1 MEMVGQC
8 LTRCWHVNGRAMPDS
23 IVDMGRAMPDS
34 IAGCARPRVYI
45 LNLQLA
51 QPSTSYHQPLVA
63 SLQVPMAPKSA
74 TDSLPKAALEYKQML
89 EQVGGVDAA
98 TVKTCCPKQRNKA
111 IGAMKSMLGPDS
123 MQEYKDLIVFYFS
136 FQFFLL
142 CFFVFSFFF
151 FYKDLKTDRERHEFM
166 AEYLLDPQNV
176 SCKGATFVSRTST
189 TTSTTTWVWLTEAE
203 LAGPSWFN
211 SEENWP
217 KLAQTGP
224 HWPKLAQT
232 GWPKLAQTGPN

>member
-63 SLQVPMAPKSA
+63 SLQLPMAPKSA

-111 IGAMKSMLGPDS
+111 VGAMKRMLEPDS
-123 MQEYKDLIVFYFS
+123 IQEYKDLTVF
-136 FQFFLL
+136 L
-142 CFFVFSFFF
+142 FFF
-151 FYKDLKTDRERHEFM
+151 SVFLF
-166 AEYLLDPQNV
+166 
-176 SCKGATFVSRTST
+176 SS
-189 TTSTTTWVWLTEAE
+189 
-203 LAGPSWFN
+203 
-211 SEENWP
+211 
-217 KLAQTGP
+217 
-224 HWPKLAQT
+224 
-232 GWPKLAQTGPN
+232 

>member
-1 MEMVGQC
+1 
-8 LTRCWHVNGRAMPDS
+8 MPDS

-51 QPSTSYHQPLVA
+51 QPNTFYHQPLVA
-63 SLQVPMAPKSA
+63 YFQLPMAPKA
-74 TDSLPKAALEYKQML
+74 EIVKLPKAALEYKQML
-89 EQVGGVDAA
+89 EAVGGVDAA
-98 TVKTCCPKQRNKA
+98 TVKSCCPKQRNKA
-111 IGAMKSMLGPDS
+111 VGAMKYMLGPDS
-123 MQEYKDLIVFYFS
+123 MQE
-136 FQFFLL
+136 
-142 CFFVFSFFF
+142 
-151 FYKDLKTDRERHEFM
+151 YKDLKTDRERHEFM
-166 AEYLLDPQNV
+166 AEYLLDPKNV